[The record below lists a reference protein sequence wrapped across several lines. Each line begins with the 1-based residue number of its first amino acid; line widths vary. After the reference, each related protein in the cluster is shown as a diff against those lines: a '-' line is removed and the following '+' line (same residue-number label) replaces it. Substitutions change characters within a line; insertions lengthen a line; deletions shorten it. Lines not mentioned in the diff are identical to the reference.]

1 MNNKKKVAVLGGGS
15 FGTVLANIA
24 ASNGNKVSLW
34 VRDPDQALR
43 INSEG
48 ANSTYHPELQLSSN
62 IEASECLQD
71 VMRNSNIIL
80 IATPSIIFE
89 NIVERIITLIEP
101 HASVISCTKGIKLN
115 PFRSMSDIISNNID
129 SNRNSVGVL
138 SGPNLAREIAEN
150 KVTGTVIASSS
161 NELIA
166 SVKDALSS
174 ESFKVYSSNDIQGVE
189 LAGALKNIYAIICG
203 MADALNVGENAV
215 GLILTRSMA
224 EMSRFAVAKGANPI
238 TFLGLAGMGDLVATC
253 TSNLSRNFQLGTH
266 LGSGFSLDEAKE
278 KVGQVAE
285 GVRTLAVIK
294 EESSELNIKMPL
306 VDSLHDIIYEH
317 SSPNILIDDLVNNPH
332 EVDVEFN
339 YIGK

>member
-1 MNNKKKVAVLGGGS
+1 MNDQKKVAVLGGGS

-62 IEASECLQD
+62 IEASECLED

-317 SSPNILIDDLVNNPH
+317 SSPNTLIDDLVNNPH

>member
-1 MNNKKKVAVLGGGS
+1 MDNIKKVAVLGGGS

-24 ASNGNKVSLW
+24 ASNGNNVALW
-34 VRDPDQALR
+34 VRDSEQALR

-48 ANSTYHPELQLSSN
+48 ANSTYHPELKLSSN
-62 IEASECLQD
+62 IAASENLED
-71 VMRNSNIIL
+71 VMKYSDILL

-89 NIVERIITLIEP
+89 NIVQRIVPMIEP
-101 HASVISCTKGIKLN
+101 GAHIISCTKGIKLN
-115 PFRSMSDIISNNID
+115 PFRSMSDIISMNID
-129 SNRNSVGVL
+129 LNINSVGVL

-150 KVTGTVIASSS
+150 KVAGTVIASSS
-161 NELIA
+161 NVLIT
-166 SVKDALSS
+166 SVKKALSS
-174 ESFKVYSSNDIQGVE
+174 DLFKVYSSNDIQGVE

-253 TSNLSRNFQLGTH
+253 TSNLSRNFQLGSH
-266 LGSGFSLDEAKE
+266 LGAGLSLKVAKD

-285 GVRTLAVIK
+285 GVRTLEVIK
-294 EESSELNIKMPL
+294 DESSNLNIKMPL
-306 VDSLHDIIYEH
+306 VDSLHDIIYKN
-317 SSPNILIDDLVNNPH
+317 SSPKTLIDDLIKNPH
-332 EVDVEFN
+332 EVDVEFT
-339 YIGK
+339 Y

>member
-1 MNNKKKVAVLGGGS
+1 MDNIKKVAVLGGGS

-24 ASNGNKVSLW
+24 ASNGNNVALW
-34 VRDPDQALR
+34 VRDSEQALR

-48 ANSTYHPELQLSSN
+48 ANSTYHPELKLSSN
-62 IEASECLQD
+62 IAASENLED
-71 VMRNSNIIL
+71 VMKDSDILL

-89 NIVERIITLIEP
+89 NIVKRIVPMIEP
-101 HASVISCTKGIKLN
+101 GAHIISCTKGIKLN
-115 PFRSMSDIISNNID
+115 PFRSMSDIISMNID
-129 SNRNSVGVL
+129 LNINSVGVL

-150 KVTGTVIASSS
+150 KVAGTVIASSS
-161 NELIA
+161 NVLIT
-166 SVKDALSS
+166 SVKKALSS
-174 ESFKVYSSNDIQGVE
+174 DLFKVYSSNDIQGVE

-253 TSNLSRNFQLGTH
+253 TSNLSRNFQLGSH
-266 LGSGFSLDEAKE
+266 LGAGLSLKVAKD

-285 GVRTLAVIK
+285 GVRTLEVIK
-294 EESSELNIKMPL
+294 DESSNLNIKMPL
-306 VDSLHDIIYEH
+306 VDSLHDIIYKN
-317 SSPNILIDDLVNNPH
+317 SSPKTLIDDLIKNPH
-332 EVDVEFN
+332 EVDVEFT
-339 YIGK
+339 Y

>member
-62 IEASECLQD
+62 IEASECLED

-317 SSPNILIDDLVNNPH
+317 SSPNTLIDDLVNNPH

>member
-1 MNNKKKVAVLGGGS
+1 MNGIKKVAVLGGGS

-24 ASNGNKVSLW
+24 ASNGNNVALW
-34 VRDPDQALR
+34 VRDSEQALR

-48 ANSTYHPELQLSSN
+48 ANSTYHPELQLSPN
-62 IEASECLQD
+62 IEASENLED
-71 VMRNSNIIL
+71 VVRGSDIVL

-89 NIVERIITLIEP
+89 NIVQRITPMVESKACI
-101 HASVISCTKGIKLN
+101 ISCTKCIKLN
-115 PFRSMSDIISNNID
+115 PFRSMSDIISMNIGT
-129 SNRNSVGVL
+129 NTNSIGVL

-150 KVTGTVIASSS
+150 KVAGTVIAST
-161 NELIA
+161 NDDLILT
-166 SVKDALSS
+166 VKNALSS

-203 MADALNVGENAV
+203 MADSLEVGENAV

-266 LGSGFSLDEAKE
+266 LGRGLTLENAKE

-285 GVRTLAVIK
+285 GVRTLEVIK
-294 EESSELNIKMPL
+294 EESTSLNINMPL
-306 VDSLHDIIYEH
+306 VDSLHDIIYKGA
-317 SSPNILIDDLVNNPH
+317 SAKILIDDLVNNPH
-332 EVDVEFN
+332 EVDVEFT
-339 YIGK
+339 Y